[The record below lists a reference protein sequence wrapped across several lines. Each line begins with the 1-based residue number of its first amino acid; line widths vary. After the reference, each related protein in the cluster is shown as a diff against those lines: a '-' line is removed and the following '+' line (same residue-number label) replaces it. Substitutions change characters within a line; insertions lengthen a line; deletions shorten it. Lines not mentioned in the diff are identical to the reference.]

1 MELWGEDGGEDG
13 GNTTRDNWS
22 KSFVEYEEENSV
34 SLMDGRNTSL
44 EEFAKPRGQ
53 LLCTYLSLLALTMIL
68 SLAVNLSLLMV
79 FARKESLRTTSNTL
93 IINLLLVNVSTTL
106 LLLPLAALDTLEPSQ
121 ATAQCLLCQAVSQ
134 VVASLSLLSTL
145 LVAWDQYLAVLRPL
159 RYHHH
164 MTRTISSTLICSVWA
179 VSCIS
184 CLPSL
189 LLPVPSAVWHTCSLY
204 PPTPTPSSLL
214 VSLTITLVTILL
226 PTIVLAVIYCHIYS
240 EAHTSSAKNRKSS
253 LKPASSESI
262 YCIASTVV
270 GPLGVSQAQLLSAS
284 RMQASSR
291 LGGISRTTG
300 EATSGSSRRGS
311 VAALGAKLGRTAS
324 VPVIR
329 HRLSSTSQ
337 FLHWEEGRAACV
349 CLASLGALLLCW
361 GPLASVCT
369 AHTVSLLIN
378 LCLPSNLETLLHL
391 PVWAPPLLLILS
403 LLYPLLSSFIFAYR
417 HRKIRQEVL
426 FMLGLSAGEFF
437 REIIK
442 KCFLSV
448 CSMRLAL
455 RKKTYNVN
463 SVFEGSCRK
472 T

>member
-1 MELWGEDGGEDG
+1 MDLWGEAAGEDG
-13 GNTTRDNWS
+13 GNITSDKWT
-22 KSFVEYEEENSV
+22 KTFVEYEEENSV
-34 SLMDGRNTSL
+34 SLMEGRNTSL
-44 EEFAKPRGQ
+44 EQEFTKRPRGQ

-93 IINLLLVNVSTTL
+93 IINLLLVNVSSTL

-121 ATAQCLLCQAVSQ
+121 ATAQCLLCQAISQ

-164 MTRTISSTLICSVWA
+164 MTRTISSILICSVWA

-189 LLPVPSAVWHTCSLY
+189 LLPVPSAVWHTCSLN
-204 PPTPTPSSLL
+204 PPTLTLSSLL

-284 RMQASSR
+284 RMEASR
-291 LGGISRTTG
+291 LGSIRTG
-300 EATSGSSRRGS
+300 EASASSRRGS

-324 VPVIR
+324 VPVLR

-369 AHTVSLLIN
+369 AHTVSLL
-378 LCLPSNLETLLHL
+378 LSFCLPNLETLFHL

-403 LLYPLLSSFIFAYR
+403 LLYPLFSSFIFAYR

-426 FMLGLSAGEFF
+426 FMLGLGLSAGELF
-437 REIIK
+437 I
-442 KCFLSV
+442 S
-448 CSMRLAL
+448 
-455 RKKTYNVN
+455 
-463 SVFEGSCRK
+463 
-472 T
+472 

>member
-1 MELWGEDGGEDG
+1 MEVRGEDG
-13 GNTTRDNWS
+13 GNASEWWRTTFDRNIL
-22 KSFVEYEEENSV
+22 VEYEEDKSM
-34 SLMDGRNTSL
+34 LMEGRNTSL
-44 EEFAKPRGQ
+44 ARFTKNTSLEGLTQPGGQ
-53 LLCTYLSLLALTMIL
+53 LLCTYLSLLALIMIL

-93 IINLLLVNVSTTL
+93 IINLLLVNVSSTL
-106 LLLPLAALDTLEPSQ
+106 LLLPLAALDTVEPSQ

-189 LLPVPSAVWHTCSLY
+189 LLPVPSAVWHTCSL
-204 PPTPTPSSLL
+204 PPPSPTSASLL
-214 VSLTITLVTILL
+214 VSLTITLVTVLL

-270 GPLGVSQAQLLSAS
+270 GPLGVSQAQLLGAS
-284 RMQASSR
+284 RMQASR
-291 LGGISRTTG
+291 LGSRTA
-300 EATSGSSRRGS
+300 EASAASRRGS

-324 VPVIR
+324 VPVLR

-361 GPLASVCT
+361 GPLA
-369 AHTVSLLIN
+369 TVTTMHSISLL
-378 LCLPSNLETLLHL
+378 LSLWLPNLEALFHL
-391 PVWAPPLLLILS
+391 PVWAPPLLIILS
-403 LLYPLLSSFIFAYR
+403 LLYSLLSSFIFAYR

-426 FMLGLSAGEFF
+426 FMLGLSDGELFIGSQCLESLF
-437 REIIK
+437 PK
-442 KCFLSV
+442 KD
-448 CSMRLAL
+448 
-455 RKKTYNVN
+455 
-463 SVFEGSCRK
+463 
-472 T
+472 

>member
-1 MELWGEDGGEDG
+1 MDLWGEDAGE
-13 GNTTRDNWS
+13 GNITSDSRRKT
-22 KSFVEYEEENSV
+22 YEEENSV
-34 SLMDGRNTSL
+34 SLMEERNSSL
-44 EEFAKPRGQ
+44 EGFSKPRGQ
-53 LLCTYLSLLALTMIL
+53 LLCTYLALLALTMIL

-93 IINLLLVNVSTTL
+93 IINLLLVNVSSTL
-106 LLLPLAALDTLEPSQ
+106 LLLPLAALDTVEPSQ
-121 ATAQCLLCQAVSQ
+121 ATAQCLLCQAISQ

-189 LLPVPSAVWHTCSLY
+189 LLPMPSAVWHTCSLH
-204 PPTPTPSSLL
+204 PPTPTLSSLL
-214 VSLTITLVTILL
+214 VSLTITLVTVLL
-226 PTIVLAVIYCHIYS
+226 PTIVLTVIYCHIYS

-270 GPLGVSQAQLLSAS
+270 GPLGVSEAQLLSAS
-284 RMQASSR
+284 RMPASSR
-291 LGGISRTTG
+291 LGSIRTG
-300 EATSGSSRRGS
+300 EASAGSRRGS

-324 VPVIR
+324 VPVLR

-369 AHTVSLLIN
+369 AHTVSLLLS
-378 LCLPSNLETLLHL
+378 LCLPDLETLFPL
-391 PVWAPPLLLILS
+391 PVWAPPLLRILS
-403 LLYPLLSSFIFAYR
+403 MHYPLFSSFIFAYR

-426 FMLGLSAGEFF
+426 FMLGLSAGELF
-437 REIIK
+437 K
-442 KCFLSV
+442 D
-448 CSMRLAL
+448 
-455 RKKTYNVN
+455 N
-463 SVFEGSCRK
+463 
-472 T
+472 

>member
-1 MELWGEDGGEDG
+1 MDLWGEDAGEDG
-13 GNTTRDNWS
+13 KNLTWRRT
-22 KSFVEYEEENSV
+22 FVEYEEEEEGNRV
-34 SLMDGRNTSL
+34 TLMDGRNTSL
-44 EEFAKPRGQ
+44 EEFAERPRGQ
-53 LLCTYLSLLALTMIL
+53 LLCTYLSILALTMLL

-93 IINLLLVNVSTTL
+93 IINLLLVNVSSTL

-121 ATAQCLLCQAVSQ
+121 ATAQCLLCQSVSQ

-164 MTRTISSTLICSVWA
+164 MTRTISSTLICSVWS

-189 LLPVPSAVWHTCSLY
+189 LLPVPSAVWHTCSLH
-204 PPTPTPSSLL
+204 PPIPTPSSLL
-214 VSLTITLVTILL
+214 VSLTITLVTVLL

-270 GPLGVSQAQLLSAS
+270 GPLGVSQAQLLGAS
-284 RMQASSR
+284 RMQASRVGSIR
-291 LGGISRTTG
+291 MQAAEAGGGI
-300 EATSGSSRRGS
+300 SSRRGS

-324 VPVIR
+324 VPVLR

-361 GPLASVCT
+361 GPLASVST
-369 AHTVSLLIN
+369 AHTVSLLLS
-378 LCLPSNLETLLHL
+378 LCLPNIEALPFHL

-403 LLYPLLSSFIFAYR
+403 LLYSLLSSFIFAYR

-426 FMLGLSAGEFF
+426 FMLGISAGKLL
-437 REIIK
+437 REINK
-442 KCFLSV
+442 
-448 CSMRLAL
+448 
-455 RKKTYNVN
+455 
-463 SVFEGSCRK
+463 
-472 T
+472 